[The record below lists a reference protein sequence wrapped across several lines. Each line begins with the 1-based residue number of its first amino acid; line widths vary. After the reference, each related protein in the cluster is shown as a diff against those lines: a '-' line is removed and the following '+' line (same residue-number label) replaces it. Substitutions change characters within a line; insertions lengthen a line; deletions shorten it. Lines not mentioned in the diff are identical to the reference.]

1 MGCCC
6 CCKIFAVSARIVA
19 FHYQLRSWFGAF
31 VDKFTEEH
39 CIVKHCNALHC
50 GVPVHCG
57 KHCIVDQWAV
67 ERMQCVFWST
77 SALWSRVRRTG
88 TENWNQIYL
97 GLESNIF
104 GGGYASFYDTEIFTH
119 IKVMQFRYNAVQR
132 DGSGWQS
139 GGPGAVGGRAC
150 GAIRGHRTASL
161 LYFVFCIYVKFR
173 KKHVH
178 KLAHFYNEEGIDSKG
193 DKSKM
198 MNFHQP
204 VISSAASSWRSL
216 LKDQHH
222 CLQVIHNIISICWY
236 ILRLPQGEVKGK
248 YWYILVNIGK
258 YW

>member
-119 IKVMQFRYNAVQR
+119 IKVMQFRYNAVQIQCSSER
-132 DGSGWQS
+132 WLWVAVRRSRGSRWPRLWCHQ
-139 GGPGAVGGRAC
+139 GPSHS
-150 GAIRGHRTASL
+150 IS
-161 LYFVFCIYVKFR
+161 FVFCILYLCQIP
-173 KKHVH
+173 KKNMYTNWLIFTM
-178 KLAHFYNEEGIDSKG
+178 KKE
-193 DKSKM
+193 
-198 MNFHQP
+198 
-204 VISSAASSWRSL
+204 
-216 LKDQHH
+216 
-222 CLQVIHNIISICWY
+222 
-236 ILRLPQGEVKGK
+236 
-248 YWYILVNIGK
+248 
-258 YW
+258 

>member
-19 FHYQLRSWFGAF
+19 FHYQLQSWFGAF

-119 IKVMQFRYNAVQR
+119 IKVMQFRYNAVQIQCSSDTMQFR
-132 DGSGWQS
+132 EMALGGSQEVPGQS
-139 GGPGAVGGRAC
+139 VATPVVPS
-150 GAIRGHRTASL
+150 GAIAQHL
-161 LYFVFCIYVKFR
+161 FCILYFVFMSNSEKNMYTNWLIFTM
-173 KKHVH
+173 KK
-178 KLAHFYNEEGIDSKG
+178 E
-193 DKSKM
+193 
-198 MNFHQP
+198 
-204 VISSAASSWRSL
+204 
-216 LKDQHH
+216 
-222 CLQVIHNIISICWY
+222 
-236 ILRLPQGEVKGK
+236 
-248 YWYILVNIGK
+248 
-258 YW
+258 

>member
-119 IKVMQFRYNAVQR
+119 IKVMQFRYNAVQIQCSSER
-132 DGSGWQS
+132 WLWVAVRRSRGSRWPRLWCHQ
-139 GGPGAVGGRAC
+139 GPSHS
-150 GAIRGHRTASL
+150 IS
-161 LYFVFCIYVKFR
+161 FVFCILYLCQIP
-173 KKHVH
+173 KKTCTQIGSF
-178 KLAHFYNEEGIDSKG
+178 L
-193 DKSKM
+193 
-198 MNFHQP
+198 Q
-204 VISSAASSWRSL
+204 WRR
-216 LKDQHH
+216 
-222 CLQVIHNIISICWY
+222 N
-236 ILRLPQGEVKGK
+236 R
-248 YWYILVNIGK
+248 
-258 YW
+258 

>member
-104 GGGYASFYDTEIFTH
+104 GGGYASFHDTEIFTH
-119 IKVMQFRYNAVQR
+119 IKVMQFRYNAVQIQCSSER
-132 DGSGWQS
+132 WLWVAVRRSRGSRWPRLWCHQ
-139 GGPGAVGGRAC
+139 GPSHS
-150 GAIRGHRTASL
+150 IS
-161 LYFVFCIYVKFR
+161 FVFCILYLCQIP
-173 KKHVH
+173 KKTCTQIGSF
-178 KLAHFYNEEGIDSKG
+178 L
-193 DKSKM
+193 
-198 MNFHQP
+198 Q
-204 VISSAASSWRSL
+204 WRR
-216 LKDQHH
+216 
-222 CLQVIHNIISICWY
+222 N
-236 ILRLPQGEVKGK
+236 R
-248 YWYILVNIGK
+248 
-258 YW
+258 

>member
-1 MGCCC
+1 
-6 CCKIFAVSARIVA
+6 
-19 FHYQLRSWFGAF
+19 
-31 VDKFTEEH
+31 
-39 CIVKHCNALHC
+39 
-50 GVPVHCG
+50 
-57 KHCIVDQWAV
+57 
-67 ERMQCVFWST
+67 
-77 SALWSRVRRTG
+77 
-88 TENWNQIYL
+88 
-97 GLESNIF
+97 
-104 GGGYASFYDTEIFTH
+104 
-119 IKVMQFRYNAVQR
+119 MQFRYNAVQR

-139 GGPGAVGGRAC
+139 GGPGAVGGHAC

-236 ILRLPQGEVKGK
+236 ILRLPQGEGK
-248 YWYILVNIGK
+248 YWYIMVNIGK
-258 YW
+258 YWVPVKLWQNFFCLRGVWGVLSKSKVIQSNFRYTMQPSQAHSTDNW

>member
-1 MGCCC
+1 MSSCYGTIEYNTEMAFQRNTIL
-6 CCKIFAVSARIVA
+6 CKTQWVQCDATS
-19 FHYQLRSWFGAF
+19 Q
-31 VDKFTEEH
+31 
-39 CIVKHCNALHC
+39 CNS
-50 GVPVHCG
+50 
-57 KHCIVDQWAV
+57 I
-67 ERMQCVFWST
+67 QCSVIQCS
-77 SALWSRVRRTG
+77 S
-88 TENWNQIYL
+88 
-97 GLESNIF
+97 
-104 GGGYASFYDTEIFTH
+104 DT
-119 IKVMQFRYNAVQR
+119 MQFRYNAVQR

-139 GGPGAVGGRAC
+139 GGPGAVGGHAC

>member
-1 MGCCC
+1 MRCCC

-119 IKVMQFRYNAVQR
+119 IKVMQFRYNAVQIQCSSER
-132 DGSGWQS
+132 WLWVAVRRSRGSRWPRLWCHQ
-139 GGPGAVGGRAC
+139 GPSHS
-150 GAIRGHRTASL
+150 IS
-161 LYFVFCIYVKFR
+161 FVFCILYLCQIP
-173 KKHVH
+173 KKTCTQIGSF
-178 KLAHFYNEEGIDSKG
+178 L
-193 DKSKM
+193 
-198 MNFHQP
+198 Q
-204 VISSAASSWRSL
+204 WRR
-216 LKDQHH
+216 
-222 CLQVIHNIISICWY
+222 N
-236 ILRLPQGEVKGK
+236 R
-248 YWYILVNIGK
+248 
-258 YW
+258 

>member
-1 MGCCC
+1 MRCCC

-104 GGGYASFYDTEIFTH
+104 GGGYASFHDTEIFT
-119 IKVMQFRYNAVQR
+119 Q
-132 DGSGWQS
+132 
-139 GGPGAVGGRAC
+139 
-150 GAIRGHRTASL
+150 
-161 LYFVFCIYVKFR
+161 
-173 KKHVH
+173 
-178 KLAHFYNEEGIDSKG
+178 
-193 DKSKM
+193 M